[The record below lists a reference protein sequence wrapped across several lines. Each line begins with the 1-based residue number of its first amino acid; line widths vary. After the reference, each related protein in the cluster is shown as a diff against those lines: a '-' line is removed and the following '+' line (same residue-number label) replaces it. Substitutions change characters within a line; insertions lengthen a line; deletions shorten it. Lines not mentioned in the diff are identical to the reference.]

1 MTESEKFHLR
11 EVSLK
16 MARELHPS
24 SYVQNQAFYQGTQVQ
39 APSVE
44 TILKTSQ
51 VIFDWLKGD

>member
-16 MARELHPS
+16 MARELHPNTYS
-24 SYVQNQAFYQGTQVQ
+24 QGSAFYPASQ
-39 APSVE
+39 ANPPSVE
-44 TILKTSQ
+44 TIIKTSQ